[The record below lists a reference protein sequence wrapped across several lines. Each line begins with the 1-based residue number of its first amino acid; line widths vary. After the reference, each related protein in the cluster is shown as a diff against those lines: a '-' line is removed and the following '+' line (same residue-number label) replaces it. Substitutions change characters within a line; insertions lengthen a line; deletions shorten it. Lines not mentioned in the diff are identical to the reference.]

1 MRHRLLLGEELN
13 GLFTL
18 DYPSWQQQVAASP
31 LYFQRYRTY
40 LDQMVAFA
48 EALPGLQPQLTAL
61 AVAPLT
67 PQVLPRDLEWD
78 QGGWDRKLAALAR
91 LSGLKELRLWGA
103 YYDIT
108 PDLGLWSGG
117 QLAALSGLVGLE
129 RLQVKVMEADV
140 AQLPPALTALTL
152 VAGFLVDSWDPEG
165 VQASVERQQQ
175 AAPGGGGQRTSS
187 RLAGQA
193 RPDYQQLNSGRRS
206 RPLPVVRLPQL
217 RQLQF
222 RDVFRD
228 DGGELCF
235 ELLSPLL
242 REAEVLEVDTCA
254 AVDWASLALPS
265 SLREL
270 TVPAPWQG
278 CAQQLAPL
286 QRLTSLKFSRRS
298 HTAPNRYTQQELGAA
313 AAAVQRLTQL
323 RRLAV
328 WPLPGPPGMPPQM
341 VQQLKQALP
350 WCTLECAPLECDEL
364 DYLDFIMDFDEDE
377 YSE

>member
-1 MRHRLLLGEELN
+1 M
-13 GLFTL
+13 
-18 DYPSWQQQVAASP
+18 
-31 LYFQRYRTY
+31 
-40 LDQMVAFA
+40 AFA

-61 AVAPLT
+61 SLT
-67 PQVLPRDLEWD
+67 PMMPHVLPRDLKWD
-78 QGGWDRKLAALAR
+78 QGRWDRKLAALAR
-91 LSGLKELRLWGA
+91 LSGLKELRLWGE
-103 YYDIT
+103 YLFHT

-152 VAGFLVDSWDPEG
+152 AAGFLVDSWDPEG
-165 VQASVERQQQ
+165 VQASVERQQPAAGQ
-175 AAPGGGGQRTSS
+175 SAAAAPAGGGGQRTSS
-187 RLAGQA
+187 MLVRGLASQA
-193 RPDYQQLNSGRRS
+193 RPDCHQLGS
-206 RPLPVVRLPQL
+206 RRLPQL
-217 RQLQF
+217 RQLKF
-222 RDVFRD
+222 NDVVSD
-228 DGGELCF
+228 DSSGELCF

-298 HTAPNRYTQQELGAA
+298 HTAPNRYTQQELSAA

-364 DYLDFIMDFDEDE
+364 AMLDFIMDFDEDE